1 MPLFP
6 TYDITTNSII
16 LTIFNPLTLS
26 FIDPITNI
34 NYDYP
39 FVFENELDMQINL
52 PTLLSSLIQH
62 EHIQLQNIQLNITN
76 MTSLLIQLQYPNKPI
91 YFLHNPNSNNNIP
104 FIYINNIPINPLN
117 SNPIQQNNSIHKTPL
132 NTTTAITTNNKP
144 FNKFTFKPSNL

>member
-91 YFLHNPNSNNNIP
+91 YFLHNANSDNNIP
-104 FIYINNIPINPLN
+104 FIHINYIPIKQLN
-117 SNPIQQNNSIHKTPL
+117 SNPRQQNN
-132 NTTTAITTNNKP
+132 
-144 FNKFTFKPSNL
+144 

>member
-104 FIYINNIPINPLN
+104 F
-117 SNPIQQNNSIHKTPL
+117 
-132 NTTTAITTNNKP
+132 
-144 FNKFTFKPSNL
+144 